1 MLVLLKLSPGRI
13 YAMAIMTIIIKAID
27 KASEVAVKVG
37 NATKGQMDKIAQAT
51 DRARQAGDRFTGAV
65 VKTGQS
71 GMSAYAQ
78 LSNAQQEYINKVTKA
93 SGLLDRMGL
102 SGSKAGNAIL
112 KGFDLVNNGVNRVRS
127 GVETLKQRIES
138 TTVGNKLI
146 TGFNTV
152 KNKVTEVVQKIRTG
166 FAQALD
172 NAKNKVENLSNSM
185 GELGMAVS
193 SVFGALGLGSIY
205 QATIGLAMTREQMTS
220 LMTATMG
227 SSDAAKGFV
236 GYLDQMTNKSLVSL
250 NDLGSAM
257 SKIKMSTG
265 MTNDQLK
272 LIAPTV
278 NDIGQRAILMGYDT
292 AYAQELMVASFRGLN
307 GEFDMLNTNFGITRQ
322 ALLDAGW
329 SGAATDVE
337 GYNAA
342 LQKVLENGGS
352 MEGMLQTTPGQIA
365 LLKKAFSTAGRE
377 IGEIFIPVIQSVLA
391 FMLELKKT
399 NPIVFKLIIVFG
411 ALISAFALALP
422 VLGGVIGGFKS
433 LLMFLGV
440 INATQG
446 ATTLS
451 TIRDTAARWLNTASI
466 NANTTAENAGILAKV
481 RARAV
486 ELASAA
492 ATAIRTAAV
501 EVQTGMTA
509 SSMATL
515 AAMTGVTNVNTA
527 AQNAGALTYIRA
539 TASLIAQRAAQ
550 IAGAAATWVMTAAQT
565 ALNAVMNANPIMLV
579 VIAIVAL
586 IAILFYLY
594 NTNETVRNAIN
605 WLFDGLKQL
614 GAWIWGGL
622 IAAWNALTS
631 ALAPVGAALQQLGGA
646 ILGRLMDAWNGLLS
660 MLQPLIDAFGKLWAA
675 LGKLWA
681 ALSGGASSGAND
693 TFSQLWDIL
702 NQVWSVIVQLAEI
715 FWSTFGPAIMMVAGI
730 VQDFFG
736 AALQT
741 VFGILGAIIEYIATL
756 ITILADLIAGNIT
769 FEEAMGKVW
778 NATGTLVMQV
788 LTAIITGIGQF
799 AIELVQKGV
808 TAAQNFLTGII
819 TWLSQLP
826 GKAWALLLLV
836 IAKALAW
843 RNQMIA
849 RAKDAGTNFVNN
861 VINFLKTLPGKAWT
875 WFLNTLSRIVS
886 FASQAYSRATTV
898 GSNIINAIASYLS
911 SLPGR
916 MYQWGVNAINSFI
929 NAIINAI
936 PGLRSA
942 LDMVASLFPH
952 SPPKEGPLAT
962 ITTAN
967 MEAYGESLGEAFAA
981 GINNTTGDIFSN
993 LTPPG
998 PVDIPVATSPVAGAV
1013 AAMPSQS
1020 VTTTIGMDTTGLAAG
1035 SGQAQAI
1042 VAGTVSFA
1050 NEQYGQMQQNIGNT
1064 WNQMAT
1070 ITQTGFSGI
1079 QSNMQ
1084 TTLNQIV
1091 ANNQAGYQ
1099 RIQGNTASTLTA
1111 LLNDNRTKY
1120 NSIQKNMSSTLTTIT
1135 NDNKSKY
1142 TSILN
1147 TTKSTLG
1154 TLQSKTNQSM
1164 GEVKKSWNGMR
1175 TSLISAASQVRS
1187 QTTSEI
1193 NRLSSNIGTFYRK
1206 IRNPILFLAGPMP
1219 YRYQNRPMSSLPR
1232 GRFAGPGPGSSG
1244 SSSEIRKLD
1253 SAPAIPCQNPLD
1265 CYYAGWDYSDPWYRT
1280 IMQYVNNYR
1289 PTFGDLGNMGLT
1301 VGSFK
1306 NSTFPIMGNM
1316 QAFDAVARKLIGGTR
1331 YSFYFNSRGSPY
1343 QMAQSG
1349 AFNCWDGA
1357 MIMLA
1362 LANAFGLS
1370 GYMAHGYWGD
1380 IGHVWAVINGKT
1392 YDTTAYQ
1399 GGYGW
1404 SSPKVH
1410 AGPAPSSFSTTTA
1423 SGSNV
1428 SELEIHE
1435 TLDLNLTLQF
1445 EDLPDSID
1453 EESLKSWL
1461 MSVINDSELVR
1472 KLVKDR
1478 GFQEWLKIEMKKTE
1492 MKDKR
1497 VAGS

>member
-93 SGLLDRMGL
+93 SGLLERMGL

-112 KGFDLVNNGVNRVRS
+112 KGFDLVNNGVNHVRS

-292 AYAQELMVASFRGLN
+292 AQAQELMVASFRGLN
-307 GEFDMLNTNFGITRQ
+307 GEFDMLKTNFGITRQ

-646 ILGRLMDAWNGLLS
+646 ILGRLIQAWNGLMSILA
-660 MLQPLIDAFGKLWAA
+660 PVGDA
-675 LGKLWA
+675 
-681 ALSGGASSGAND
+681 
-693 TFSQLWDIL
+693 FSQLWAAISGGGAAGANDIFTQL
-702 NQVWSVIVQLAEI
+702 WGILQQVWNVLVQLGTVL
-715 FWSTFGPAIMMVAGI
+715 WDVFGPALTFAGEI
-730 VQDFFG
+730 ISGFFG

-769 FEEAMGKVW
+769 VGEALGLVW
-778 NATGTLVMQV
+778 NAVGTLFTKVF
-788 LTAIITGIGQF
+788 TAIATGIGKF
-799 AIELVQKGV
+799 ALDLVNKGV
-808 TAAQNFLTGII
+808 NAAKNFLTGII
-819 TWLSQLP
+819 TWISQLP
-826 GKAWALLLLV
+826 GRIWALLLLV

-861 VINFLKTLPGKAWT
+861 VINFLKTLPDKAWT

-962 ITTAN
+962 VTTAN
-967 MEAYGESLGEAFAA
+967 MEKYGESLGEAFAA

-998 PVDIPVATSPVAGAV
+998 PVDIPVTSSPAAGAV
-1013 AAMPSQS
+1013 AAATP
-1020 VTTTIGMDTTGLAAG
+1020 TTQPMTMSMGIDTTAFAEG
-1035 SGQAQAI
+1035 SQQAQSIMATTVT
-1042 VAGTVSFA
+1042 VAG
-1050 NEQYGQMQQNIGNT
+1050 EQYGLLQQNIGNT

-1070 ITQTGFSGI
+1070 TTRTGFQSI

-1091 ANNQAGYQ
+1091 TNNRAGYS
-1099 RIQGNTASTLTA
+1099 RIQSNTSSTLTA
-1111 LLNDNRTKY
+1111 LLNDNRNKY
-1120 NSIQKNMSSTLTTIT
+1120 NSIQKNMSSTLTNIT

-1154 TLQSKTNQSM
+1154 TLQSETNQSM
-1164 GEVKKSWNGMR
+1164 GEVKKSWNGMQ

-1193 NRLSSNIGTFYRK
+1193 NRLSGNIGTFYRK

-1219 YRYQNRPMSSLPR
+1219 YRYQNKPISSLPR
-1232 GRFAGPGPGSSG
+1232 GRYAGPGPGSSG
-1244 SSSEIRKLD
+1244 SSSEIHKLD

-1306 NSTFPIMGNM
+1306 DSTFPIMGNM

-1423 SGSNV
+1423 SGFNV

>member
-1 MLVLLKLSPGRI
+1 
-13 YAMAIMTIIIKAID
+13 MAIMTIIIKAID

-93 SGLLDRMGL
+93 SGLLERMGL

-112 KGFDLVNNGVNRVRS
+112 KGFDLVNNGVNRVKS

-292 AYAQELMVASFRGLN
+292 AQAQDLMVASFRGLN
-307 GEFDMLNTNFGITRQ
+307 GEFDMLKTNFGITRQ
-322 ALLDAGW
+322 NLLDAGW

-342 LQKVLENGGS
+342 LQKCLERGGS
-352 MEGMLQTTPGQIA
+352 MDEMLKTTPGQIA
-365 LLKKAFSTAGRE
+365 LVKKAFSTAGRE
-377 IGEIFIPVIQSVLA
+377 IGEIFIPTIQAVLG
-391 FMLELKKT
+391 FMLQLKQT
-399 NPIVFKLIIVFG
+399 NPVVFKLIIIFG
-411 ALISAFALALP
+411 ALISVFALLLP
-422 VLGGVIGGFKS
+422 ILAPMIGAFKS
-433 LLMFLGV
+433 LLVFTGLLTGAEDALTLSKVRGAAADRLKTASTYASSAAERIAAGV
-440 INATQG
+440 RWLLTAATTAGSSANATAVGAAAAHAG
-446 ATTLS
+446 ATQM
-451 TIRDTAARWLNTASI
+451 
-466 NANTTAENAGILAKV
+466 LA
-481 RARAV
+481 
-486 ELASAA
+486 
-492 ATAIRTAAV
+492 
-501 EVQTGMTA
+501 
-509 SSMATL
+509 
-515 AAMTGVTNVNTA
+515 A
-527 AQNAGALTYIRA
+527 AQNTG
-539 TASLIAQRAAQ
+539 LIATVRNTVAMIAKRAAD
-550 IAGAAATWVMTAAQT
+550 IAGAAATGAVTAAQWLWNA
-565 ALNAVMNANPIMLV
+565 ALNANPIMIV
-579 VIAIVAL
+579 VIAVIAL
-586 IAILFYLY
+586 IAILWYLY
-594 NTNETVRNAIN
+594 TTNEGVRKAID
-605 WLFDGLKQL
+605 WLWASLQQL
-614 GAWIWGGL
+614 GSYIYGGL
-622 IAAWNALTS
+622 VAAWNALMT
-631 ALAPVGAALQQLGGA
+631 ALAPVGAALQKLGGA
-646 ILGRLMDAWNGLLS
+646 ILGRLIQAWNGLMSILA
-660 MLQPLIDAFGKLWAA
+660 PVGDA
-675 LGKLWA
+675 
-681 ALSGGASSGAND
+681 
-693 TFSQLWDIL
+693 FSQLWAAISGGGAAGANDIFTQL
-702 NQVWSVIVQLAEI
+702 WGILQQVWNVLVQLGTVL
-715 FWSTFGPAIMMVAGI
+715 WDVFGPALTFAGEI
-730 VQDFFG
+730 ISGFFG

-769 FEEAMGKVW
+769 VGEALGLVW
-778 NATGTLVMQV
+778 NAVGTLFTKVF
-788 LTAIITGIGQF
+788 TAIATGIGKF
-799 AIELVQKGV
+799 ALDLVNKGV
-808 TAAQNFLTGII
+808 NAAKNFLTGII
-819 TWLSQLP
+819 TWISQLP
-826 GKAWALLLLV
+826 GRIWALLLLV

-962 ITTAN
+962 VTTAN
-967 MEAYGESLGEAFAA
+967 MEKYGESLGEAFAA

-998 PVDIPVATSPVAGAV
+998 PVDIPVTSSPAAGAV
-1013 AAMPSQS
+1013 AAATP
-1020 VTTTIGMDTTGLAAG
+1020 TTQPMTMSMGIDTTAFAEG
-1035 SGQAQAI
+1035 SQQAQSIMATTVT
-1042 VAGTVSFA
+1042 VAG
-1050 NEQYGQMQQNIGNT
+1050 EQYGLLQQNIGNT

-1070 ITQTGFSGI
+1070 TTRTGFQSI

-1091 ANNQAGYQ
+1091 TNNRAGYS
-1099 RIQGNTASTLTA
+1099 RIQSNTSSTLTA
-1111 LLNDNRTKY
+1111 LLNDNRNKY
-1120 NSIQKNMSSTLTTIT
+1120 NSIQKNMSSTLTNIT

-1154 TLQSKTNQSM
+1154 TLQSETNQSM

-1193 NRLSSNIGTFYRK
+1193 NRLSGNIGTFYRK

-1219 YRYQNRPMSSLPR
+1219 YRYQNKPISSLPR
-1232 GRFAGPGPGSSG
+1232 GRYAGPGPGSSG
-1244 SSSEIRKLD
+1244 SSSEIHKLD

-1423 SGSNV
+1423 SGFNV

>member
-1 MLVLLKLSPGRI
+1 
-13 YAMAIMTIIIKAID
+13 MAIMTIIIKAID

-78 LSNAQQEYINKVTKA
+78 LSNAQQEYINKVTKV

-112 KGFDLVNNGVNRVRS
+112 KGFDLVNNGVNRVKS
-127 GVETLKQRIES
+127 GVETLKQKIES
-138 TTVGNKLI
+138 TTVGSKLI

-152 KNKVTEVVQKIRTG
+152 KNKVTEVVQKIRGG

-172 NAKNKVENLSNSM
+172 NAKSKVESLQNSM

-205 QATIGLAMTREQMTS
+205 QATIGLAMAREQMTS

-227 SSDAAKGFV
+227 SSDAAKEFV

-307 GEFDMLNTNFGITRQ
+307 GEFDMLKTNFGITRQ

-329 SGAATDVE
+329 SGAAEDVE

-365 LLKKAFSTAGRE
+365 LLKKAFTTAGRE
-377 IGEIFIPVIQSVLA
+377 IGEIFIPAIQMVLD
-391 FMLELKKT
+391 FMLKLKET
-399 NPIVFKLIIVFG
+399 NPWVFKLIIVFG
-411 ALISAFALALP
+411 ALASALGLALP
-422 VLGGVIGGFKS
+422 VLGSVIGGFKS
-433 LLMFLGV
+433 LLIFLG
-440 INATQG
+440 ILQNTNN

-451 TIRDTAARWLNTASI
+451 TIRQTV
-466 NANTTAENAGILAKV
+466 AEK
-481 RARAV
+481 ARAV
-486 ELASAA
+486 AQRASAA
-492 ATAIRTAAV
+492 AGWIA
-501 EVQTGMTA
+501 
-509 SSMATL
+509 
-515 AAMTGVTNVNTA
+515 TA
-527 AQNAGALTYIRA
+527 AQNAYTFATSGNVIATVRA
-539 TASLIAQRAAQ
+539 TAAMIAHRVATIASAVANNAA
-550 IAGAAATWVMTAAQT
+550 AGAQAL
-565 ALNAVMNANPIMLV
+565 LNAIMSANPIMLV
-579 VIAIVAL
+579 VIAIIAL
-586 IAILFYLY
+586 VAILWHLY

-622 IAAWNALTS
+622 IAAWNALTT
-631 ALAPVGAALQQLGGA
+631 ALAPVGAALQKLGGA
-646 ILGRLMDAWNGLLS
+646 ILDRLIQAWNGLMSILA
-660 MLQPLIDAFGKLWAA
+660 PVGDAFGQLWAA
-675 LGKLWA
+675 I
-681 ALSGGASSGAND
+681 SGGGAAGAND
-693 TFSQLWDIL
+693 IFSQLWSIL
-702 NQVWSVIVQLAEI
+702 QQVWSVIVQLAEI

-778 NATGTLVMQV
+778 DATGTLVMQV

-1219 YRYQNRPMSSLPR
+1219 YRYQNKPMSSLPR

-1362 LANAFGLS
+1362 LANAFGLP

-1423 SGSNV
+1423 SGFNV

-1478 GFQEWLKIEMKKTE
+1478 GFQDWLKIEMKKTE

-1497 VAGS
+1497 FAGS